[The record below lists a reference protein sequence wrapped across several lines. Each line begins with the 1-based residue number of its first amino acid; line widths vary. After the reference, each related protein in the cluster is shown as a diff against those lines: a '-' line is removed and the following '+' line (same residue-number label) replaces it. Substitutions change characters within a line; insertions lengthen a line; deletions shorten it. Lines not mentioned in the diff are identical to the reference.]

1 MKSFLTLLFS
11 FAITCFS
18 FAQKTI
24 PKTEPFVL
32 GRIEKIKSN
41 VLNETRTLNIYI
53 PDSYNK
59 NPKTAYPVIYLL
71 DGSAN
76 EDFIHVTGLVQFLT
90 MIQKMPESIIVGIAN
105 IDRKRDFTFPTTNVQ
120 DKKDFPTTGHSEKFL
135 SFVEKELIPYVKKQY
150 RTSTSTISGQSLGG
164 LFVTE
169 TLLKKPELFDNYI
182 IISPS
187 LWWDDESL
195 LVKAP
200 ELLAKKRD
208 KKIQVFVAVGAE
220 GKQME
225 NDAFQLSEILAKS
238 NDSLVSSFV
247 KMPEENHLTIL
258 HNSLYKAFETVNK
271 PQ

>member
-11 FAITCFS
+11 FAITFS
-18 FAQKTI
+18 FAQKTS

-32 GRIEKIKSN
+32 GRIEKINSK

-105 IDRKRDFTFPTTNVQ
+105 VDRKRDFTFPTTNVQ

-135 SFVEKELIPYVKKQY
+135 SFVEKELLPYVKKQY
-150 RTSTSTISGQSLGG
+150 RTSTATIAGQSLGG
-164 LFVTE
+164 LFATE
-169 TLLKKPELFDNYI
+169 VLLKKPELFDNYI

-195 LVKAP
+195 LRKAP
-200 ELLAKKRD
+200 ELLEKKRN
-208 KKIQVFVAVGAE
+208 KKIQVFVAVGSE
-220 GKQME
+220 GQQME
-225 NDAFQLSEILAKS
+225 DDAFQLSEILAKS
-238 NDSLVSSFV
+238 KDNLVSSFA
-247 KMPEENHLTIL
+247 KMTEENHLTIL
-258 HNSLYKAFETVNK
+258 HNSLYKALEAINK
-271 PQ
+271 TQ

>member
-11 FAITCFS
+11 FAITLS
-18 FAQKTI
+18 FAQKAS

-32 GRIEKIKSN
+32 GRIEKINSK

-59 NPKTAYPVIYLL
+59 NQKTAYPVIYLL

-105 IDRKRDFTFPTTNVQ
+105 VDRKRDFTFPTTNVQ

-135 SFVEKELIPYVKKQY
+135 SFVEKELLPYVKKHY
-150 RTSTSTISGQSLGG
+150 RTSTATIAGQSLGG

-195 LVKAP
+195 LRKAP
-200 ELLAKKRD
+200 ELLEKKRN
-208 KKIQVFVAVGAE
+208 KKIQVFVAVGSE
-220 GKQME
+220 GQQME
-225 NDAFQLSEILAKS
+225 DDAFQLSEILAKS
-238 NDSLVSSFV
+238 KDNLVSSFA
-247 KMPEENHLTIL
+247 KMTEENHLTIL
-258 HNSLYKAFETVNK
+258 HNSLYKALEAINK
-271 PQ
+271 TQ